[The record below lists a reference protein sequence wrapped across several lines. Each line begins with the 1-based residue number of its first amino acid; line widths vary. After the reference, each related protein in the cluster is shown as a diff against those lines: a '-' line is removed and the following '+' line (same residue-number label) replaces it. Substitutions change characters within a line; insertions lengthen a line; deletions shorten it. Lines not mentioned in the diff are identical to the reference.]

1 MKESIKKDIELVN
14 NLIAEIE
21 QQKLKATQD
30 Y

>member
-1 MKESIKKDIELVN
+1 MKESIKKDIELVT

>member
-1 MKESIKKDIELVN
+1 MKESIKKDIELVTK
-14 NLIAEIE
+14 LIAEIE